1 MFLILISQWA
11 RCGRGLDVRDK
22 LFSQQLSEQEHL
34 DPVSAQIMHLRLRRA
49 PVGFTECIISS
60 TTHRGARDRGGRE
73 REEETLRLKE
83 RKRHKGGMLHG
94 KKDREL
100 EREAR
105 EER

>member
-1 MFLILISQWA
+1 M
-11 RCGRGLDVRDK
+11 RDK

-34 DPVSAQIMHLRLRRA
+34 DPVSAQIMQLQLRRA

-60 TTHRGARDRGGRE
+60 TTHRRARDRGGRE

-83 RKRHKGGMLHG
+83 RKDIKGACYTE

-100 EREAR
+100 KREAR